1 MTDLNVEGFGANFVE
16 QNGCDTNCFAQL
28 IFNIWLARSQPY
40 DGASNDEMDVK
51 RLNIL
56 LVPQRQE

>member
-1 MTDLNVEGFGANFVE
+1 MTDLNVEGFEANFVE
-16 QNGCDTNCFAQL
+16 QNGCNTNCFAQL
-28 IFNIWLARSQPY
+28 IFNIWLARSQLY